1 MRYYVV
7 FFHWNFP
14 IFQKNPV
21 FQNMD
26 RSTKRKI
33 KNQQKKKKANLLDSS
48 KPVAKPEKK
57 PEDFEDREIESE
69 ADIKSDEPLNKK
81 AKIGQNDESDSGN
94 EEIGGNPE
102 EADIEIGQNGTSNE
116 PVEEFTKDTKV
127 FIFTDYIHTDV
138 YGVGLG

>member
-1 MRYYVV
+1 
-7 FFHWNFP
+7 
-14 IFQKNPV
+14 
-21 FQNMD
+21 MD

-127 FIFTDYIHTDV
+127 FMSIDSV
-138 YGVGLG
+138 KP